1 MVGEKTRLDAVHS
14 VVALMAK
21 DFQCSY
27 RDVDY
32 DNNESLVWF

>member
-1 MVGEKTRLDAVHS
+1 MVGEKTRINAVHS

-27 RDVDY
+27 RDLDY
-32 DNNESLVWF
+32 DKNENLV